1 MILFHPCTP
10 LALAA
15 RIADQAG
22 GYLVYEGNKVRFVKR
37 DTEQP

>member
-15 RIADQAG
+15 LIAEKAG
-22 GYLVYEGNKVRFVKR
+22 GHLVYEGNKVRFEKSKG
-37 DTEQP
+37 E